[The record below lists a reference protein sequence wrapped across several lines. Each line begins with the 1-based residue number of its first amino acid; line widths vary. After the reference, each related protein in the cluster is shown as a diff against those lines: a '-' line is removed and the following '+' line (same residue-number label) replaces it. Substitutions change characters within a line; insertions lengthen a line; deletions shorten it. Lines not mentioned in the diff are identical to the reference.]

1 MDMQCPLL
9 SKETT
14 EVLLDYCSQKTDP
27 ETTRSIE
34 RHISEC
40 AQCQVFADAQKSVW
54 AALDSWEDVEIS
66 SGFNRSLYARIDAAE
81 NSSWWTRLWSGSW
94 GQSLVTP
101 FGWRPAMP
109 VATACLT
116 VAAAFFLYSPAPR
129 PLVEQNASG
138 QVVKESVDL
147 DQVQTTLDDMEMLK
161 QLSSPSSGRSAKI

>member
-1 MDMQCPLL
+1 MECPLQ

-27 ETTRSIE
+27 ETTGRVE

-40 AQCQVFADAQKSVW
+40 AQCRAFADAQKCVW
-54 AALDSWEDVEIS
+54 TAMDSWHDVEIS

-81 NSSWWTRLWSGSW
+81 NSSWWSRMWSGSW
-94 GQSLVTP
+94 GQSLLNP

-109 VATACLT
+109 IVTACLT
-116 VAAAFFLYSPAPR
+116 LAAALFLYSPVTR
-129 PLVEQNASG
+129 PLPEQNSSG

-147 DQVQTTLDDMEMLK
+147 EQVQTTLDDMEMLK
-161 QLSSPSSGRSAKI
+161 QLSSPSSGGSAKI